1 MDSSSIFQSN
11 SKLSF
16 SIFESSEGEK
26 RWIDQ
31 IRKILDKEVKVP
43 IDPVSIFRV
52 PATLS
57 ISKREAYVPQVVA
70 LGPYHH
76 FRPELYEMERYKLA
90 AAIRL
95 QKELKS
101 LEIEKLVLD
110 LNREFEQ
117 KVRACYH
124 KYLDFEE
131 VTLAWVMAIDGIFL
145 LDFLHRYNLS
155 PSTYTA
161 HLVDSTGR
169 PLANGSVLR
178 DILMLENQIPIFV
191 LSKILSIQRESLPEL
206 ANNGLP
212 DLRRTLMDFC
222 GSLSPLKIKD
232 DPTLFDV
239 EVSEA
244 AHLLDFLYQ
253 LIVPKPPKL
262 ENLGSCRDPMNTEDK
277 NSATNID
284 HHSISFLDTSKFF
297 EVISKLWQMISTLN
311 VRIIQRI
318 ARPLKLLVAV
328 SSSVSGTPGLKSQ
341 APTDTASTGKP
352 ENAIEEIHIPSVTQ
366 LCNVGVVFRSATGGI
381 EAVGFNR
388 QTKVFTLPVIHLDV
402 DSEVVM
408 RNLVAYETAINPESL
423 VFTRYME
430 LMSGIVDTVEDARL
444 LKKNKIIDSKLKS
457 DADVALFNG
466 MSKSVRL
473 TKVPHIDRTIKDVN
487 AYYDST
493 MAVRMYK
500 RAKNFVYHSWKLL
513 TLLAVVLLMFLTGVQ
528 SFCSVYVCNKVFRNI
543 DQG

>member
-16 SIFESSEGEK
+16 SIFESGEGEK

-52 PATLS
+52 QATLS

-101 LEIEKLVLD
+101 LEIEKLVEE
-110 LNREFEQ
+110 LNRELEL

-124 KYLDFEE
+124 KYLDFDG

-191 LSKILSIQRESLPEL
+191 LRKILFIQRESLPEL

-222 GSLSPLKIKD
+222 DSLSPLEIKD
-232 DPTLFDV
+232 DPYV
-239 EVSEA
+239 EVSQA

-253 LIVPKPPKL
+253 LIVPKQPKL
-262 ENLGSCRDPMNTEDK
+262 ENIGSCRDPMNTEDK

-284 HHSISFLDTSKFF
+284 HHTISFLDTSKFF
-297 EVISKLWQMISTLN
+297 EVISKLWKMISTLN
-311 VRIIQRI
+311 LRIIQWI

-341 APTDTASTGKP
+341 APTDAASTGKP
-352 ENAIEEIHIPSVTQ
+352 ENAIEEIHIPSVNQ
-366 LCNVGVVFRSATGGI
+366 LYNVGVVFRSATGGI
-381 EAVGFNR
+381 EAVGFNP

-423 VFTRYME
+423 VFTRYTE

-444 LKKNKIIDSKLKS
+444 LKKKKIIDSKLKS

-473 TKVPHIDRTIKDVN
+473 TKVPHIDKTIKEVN

-500 RAKNFVYHSWKLL
+500 GAKNFVYHSWKLL